1 MALLCLLLLC
11 GSVCAAGTEIE
22 ELNTEVTVNE
32 KGACLVTMTVRVD
45 FSDAPQTFV
54 IPLGSNVR
62 DVELA
67 GWSYRTRK
75 LDGVTCLILRSEAG
89 FAGEQT
95 FVCSYR
101 LPYAVSDSGSGQ
113 TFTLKLPEYGWAY
126 GVSSYHLELTFPAE
140 VSSAGRWSSGYYS
153 DIFDNYL
160 DIQVEGRT
168 LMAQSNTPMRD
179 SETVTLSLNFP
190 EGTFDLRNQPGKTVA
205 FDRIGFYALLV
216 LAVVYWALRLRNP
229 LSLPR
234 AERTTNMEASAGEVA
249 CQLFGEL
256 PDVAALLAH
265 WGNLGYLT
273 IYRSGSGRILL
284 YKQMEMGNERKPSER
299 KLFYDM
305 FRGGG
310 ACDAQSAHF
319 RSVARSSGRAIRSA
333 WIRRLFHRRSGN
345 PLLLRLL
352 GVLAGLLVGLIIFDR
367 LLPANGARWFF
378 LPLLGLLQAG
388 LCALLQRG
396 LLQLQHRRPLVPLAV
411 AGGALLTLIL
421 LSGFGD
427 CGGIMFLNLLL
438 QGFCA
443 LGTLFGGR
451 RSAEGRERLSHL
463 LGLRKF
469 LRRADRSQLQELT
482 RYDSQYFYR
491 MLPYADAMG
500 VGRAF
505 ASGFGDWRPEPCAW
519 LTDARRQPGTAREF
533 QALYDEIL
541 TSIRTG
547 SSPVQRRPA
556 APAGRRR

>member
-11 GSVCAAGTEIE
+11 GSVCAAGTEIG

-32 KGACLVTMTVRVD
+32 QGACFVTMTVKVE
-45 FSDAPQTFV
+45 FSDSPQTFI
-54 IPLGSNVR
+54 IPLGSNAR

-67 GWSYRTRK
+67 GWSYRTRR

-126 GVSSYHLELTFPAE
+126 GVSSYRLTLTFPGE
-140 VSSAGRWSSGYYS
+140 VTSAGHWTSGYFN

-160 DIQVEGRT
+160 DIQVEGKT
-168 LMAQSNTPMRD
+168 LTAQSNTPMRD
-179 SETVTLSLNFP
+179 AETVTLSLSFP
-190 EGTFDLRNQPGKTVA
+190 EGTFDLRNQPGKTIA
-205 FDRIGFYALLV
+205 FDRICFYILLV
-216 LAVVYWALRLRNP
+216 LAVAYWLLRLRNP
-229 LSLPR
+229 LSLPK
-234 AERTTNMEASAGEVA
+234 AERTTNMEASAGEA
-249 CQLFGEL
+249 PCQLFAEL
-256 PDVAALLAH
+256 PDVATLLVH

-273 IYRSGSGRILL
+273 IYRSGNGRILL

-299 KLFYDM
+299 KLFYDI
-305 FRGGG
+305 FRGGST
-310 ACDAQSAHF
+310 CDAQSIRF

-333 WIRRLFHRRSGN
+333 WNKRLFHRGSGN

-352 GVLAGLLVGLIIFDR
+352 GLLAGLMVGLIVFDK
-367 LLPANGARWFF
+367 LLPANGGRWFF
-378 LPLLGLLQAG
+378 LPLLALLSVG

-396 LLQLQHRRPLVPLAV
+396 LLQLLHRRPLAPMAV
-411 AGGALLTLIL
+411 AGGALLTLL
-421 LSGFGD
+421 LLGGFAD

-438 QGFCA
+438 QSFCA

-451 RSAEGRERLSHL
+451 RSPAGRERLNHL

-469 LRRADRSQLQELT
+469 LRRADRTELQEMT
-482 RYDSQYFYR
+482 RYDNQYFYR